1 MTPGDHTHDGHH
13 HDGHHHDGHH
23 HDGHHHDGHA
33 HDGHR
38 HGVAVEA
45 APRGGP
51 VVFDIGGD
59 VGALVIYVD
68 AELAGTEIPIEWTA
82 DPDKDV
88 HTGVWPRRVGSERVV
103 VAVYPELT
111 EGRYVIPS
119 IGGHPPREVVI
130 EGGRVAEIDAR
141 SAVLVDS

>member
-1 MTPGDHTHDGHH
+1 MTPDHSHDGHD
-13 HDGHHHDGHH
+13 HDGHSHAGHSHDGHS
-23 HDGHHHDGHA
+23 HDEHHHA
-33 HDGHR
+33 GHR
-38 HGVAVEA
+38 LHGAAVET

-68 AELAGTEIPIEWTA
+68 AELVGTEIPIEWTA

-88 HTGVWPRRVGSERVV
+88 HTGVWPRRVGIESVV

-111 EGRYVIPS
+111 EGRYGIPS
-119 IGGHPPREVVI
+119 IGGHPPHEVVI
-130 EGGRVAEIDAR
+130 EGGRVAEVDAR
-141 SAVLVDS
+141 SAVLVGG

>member
-1 MTPGDHTHDGHH
+1 MTAGHSHHGHH
-13 HDGHHHDGHH
+13 HDGHSHDGHS
-23 HDGHHHDGHA
+23 HDGHS
-33 HDGHR
+33 
-38 HGVAVEA
+38 HGVVETS
-45 APRGGP
+45 PRGGP

-68 AELAGTEIPIEWTA
+68 AELVGTEIPIEWTA
-82 DPDKDV
+82 EPDKDV
-88 HTGVWPRRVGSERVV
+88 HTGVWPRRVGIESVV

-119 IGGHPPREVVI
+119 IGGHPSREVVI

-141 SAVLVDS
+141 SSVLVGA

>member
-1 MTPGDHTHDGHH
+1 MTPGHSHAGHSHDGHH
-13 HDGHHHDGHH
+13 HHAGHRDGHSHDGHSH
-23 HDGHHHDGHA
+23 T
-33 HDGHR
+33 
-38 HGVAVEA
+38 VVET

-68 AELAGTEIPIEWTA
+68 AELVGTEIPIEWTV

-88 HTGVWPRRVGSERVV
+88 HTGVWPRRVGIESVV

-119 IGGHPPREVVI
+119 IAGHPPREVVI
-130 EGGRVAEIDAR
+130 EGGRVAEVDAR
-141 SAVLVDS
+141 SAVLVSG